1 MFGVSPEIPE
11 LRERLSDGEV
21 ELRTSTEWDIPDIL
35 IAHQDDPDLH
45 RRLGLARP
53 PSGAELGSAA
63 ERDPADRAAGEGV
76 KLTIVEPGSDDCR
89 GRVETHGID
98 WEQGSAELLVW
109 VAPGLRGH
117 GVARRALRLAAGW
130 LFGTVGLRRLVLN
143 IEADNVAMLAAA
155 EAAGFARRSEG
166 PTVVLVLDSR
176 ELSGA

>member
-1 MFGVSPEIPE
+1 MSPEIPE

-63 ERDPADRAAGEGV
+63 ERDPAERAAGTGV

-98 WEQGSAELLVW
+98 WEQGSAELSGLGGATAEGARCGPPR
-109 VAPGLRGH
+109 AP
-117 GVARRALRLAAGW
+117 ARRRLA
-130 LFGTVGLRRLVLN
+130 VRDRRS
-143 IEADNVAMLAAA
+143 AAA
-155 EAAGFARRSEG
+155 DG
-166 PTVVLVLDSR
+166 
-176 ELSGA
+176 